1 MSALCV
7 ECDAELDLIGRARV
21 GQRVTCPNCGVKLEV
36 VGLHPVEVDL
46 YIADEYEDDDDW
58 EDELDGF
65 SLEDDMNMDDLDA
78 IALLDA
84 KLSAEDDYDEL
95 DLDESEFDEEDEP
108 DELADDFEDDAFAL
122 R

>member
-21 GQRVTCPNCGVKLEV
+21 GQRVTCPNCGVRLEV
-36 VGLHPVEVDL
+36 VGLHPIEVDL
-46 YIADEYEDDDDW
+46 YIADDDEDDDW

-65 SLEDDMNMDDLDA
+65 SLEDDMNLEELDA
-78 IALLDA
+78 AALLDA
-84 KLSAEDDYDEL
+84 DLSAEDDYEEI
-95 DLDESEFDEEDEP
+95 DLDESEFDEED
-108 DELADDFEDDAFAL
+108 DLEDDAFAL

>member
-7 ECDAELDLIGRARV
+7 ECDAELDLSGRPRI
-21 GQRVTCPNCGVKLEV
+21 GQRVTCPNCGIRLEV

-46 YIADEYEDDDDW
+46 YIADDGDDDW

-65 SLEDDMNMDDLDA
+65 SLEDDMNLEDLDDD
-78 IALLDA
+78 ALLDA
-84 KLSAEDDYDEL
+84 DLTAEDDYDEL
-95 DLDESEFDEEDEP
+95 ELDESEFDEEDG
-108 DELADDFEDDAFAL
+108 LEDDLSDAGLAL

>member
-7 ECDAELDLIGRARV
+7 ECDAELDLIGHARV
-21 GQRVTCPNCGVKLEV
+21 GQRVTCPNCGVRLEV

-46 YIADEYEDDDDW
+46 YFASDDDDDW

-65 SLEDDMNMDDLDA
+65 SLEDDMNLEDLDDT
-78 IALLDA
+78 ALLDA
-84 KLSAEDDYDEL
+84 ELSIEDDYEELEDEI
-95 DLDESEFDEEDEP
+95 DIDESEFDEEDDLE
-108 DELADDFEDDAFAL
+108 DDLKDDAFAL